1 MAKYKVQNLQ
11 KAFTLNGKPHKV
23 IRGLDLA
30 VDSEEITVILGR
42 SGCGKT
48 TLLKVLYGLEPADA
62 GLLDMPGM
70 DKLGMYSRSPGS
82 CPG

>member
-30 VDSEEITVILGR
+30 VDSEEITVILAAAAAGR
-42 SGCGKT
+42 PLC
-48 TLLKVLYGLEPADA
+48 
-62 GLLDMPGM
+62 
-70 DKLGMYSRSPGS
+70 
-82 CPG
+82 